1 MFKLGQLIAK
11 DHDKTTTQQAIDNL
25 PETIIEDI
33 ILEEQEEYD
42 KVRNTTTRFLR
53 SKYGSAI
60 VDRTLRRLDKRR
72 QREQREEKP
81 KAKSNLTLS
90 DLAKI
95 IGKTIKTKEGID
107 ITFKD
112 KDDISL

>member
-1 MFKLGQLIAK
+1 MKKLWRLLTK
-11 DHDKTTTQQAIDNL
+11 DTDKTTTQQAIDNI
-25 PETIIEDI
+25 PETVIEDI

-42 KVRNTTTRFLR
+42 KVRKTTTRFLR

-95 IGKTIKTKEGID
+95 IGKTIKTKEGMD

-112 KDDISL
+112 KDDNSL